1 MTAIASKRPSK
12 PNNLELLRIRRGC
25 KARPEARTALAHGTI
40 ALDEREP
47 ISIGIQDTRKRCAC
61 AQRWEYVPLVVGREL
76 GG

>member
-1 MTAIASKRPSK
+1 MQGGAAWKHDR
-12 PNNLELLRIRRGC
+12 LV
-25 KARPEARTALAHGTI
+25 HGTI